1 MEAKTRN
8 SSVAHHISQW
18 MRQRVDEASAQ
29 GIVVGL
35 SGGVDSAVVAGLA
48 RRAVGENVLG
58 VLMPCHSQPVDAEF
72 ARLVAEAFTVK
83 TATVSL
89 GPVYDTFVAA
99 LPQGSDLAR
108 ANLKPRLRM
117 ATLYYIANARNYLVA
132 GTGNKAELMVG
143 YFTKYGDGG
152 VDMLPLGDLYKQQV
166 WDLAREIGVPQP
178 IIDRPPTAGLWPGQ
192 TDEGEMGITYAALD
206 AILAALAEEREPD
219 ADPDDVAKVRHMMAA
234 SEHKRA
240 LPPICQVRS

>member
-18 MRQRVDEASAQ
+18 MRQRVDEAGAQ

-35 SGGVDSAVVAGLA
+35 SGGVDSAVVVGLA

-72 ARLVAEAFTVK
+72 ALLVAEAFTVK

-117 ATLYYIANARNYLVA
+117 ATLYYIANAEMAAWTCCPWATCISN
-132 GTGNKAELMVG
+132 
-143 YFTKYGDGG
+143 KYGTWPVKSAYHSPSLTGHPRLACG
-152 VDMLPLGDLYKQQV
+152 PARLTKVKWALLTPLWTPSWL
-166 WDLAREIGVPQP
+166 R
-178 IIDRPPTAGLWPGQ
+178 WP
-192 TDEGEMGITYAALD
+192 
-206 AILAALAEEREPD
+206 
-219 ADPDDVAKVRHMMAA
+219 
-234 SEHKRA
+234 
-240 LPPICQVRS
+240 RSGSRTLTLTP